1 MIPSMV
7 FRYGV
12 VRSQRFAIVSVA
24 EVGFSWVPE
33 PISVTHLSP
42 QDAPLGFR
50 RRLPIVAIVAHD
62 IDNGMVVVKLRPLWP
77 MLPSS
82 WERTLPTRIIGR
94 VDTCQCPGAI
104 ISAPSRAA
112 LELETVSVTTCTHSP
127 IGGILVSSEEPFGI
141 RSNNEASS
149 KELRG
154 SVGTWTKP
162 YEPNQR
168 APNSEP
174 EWIICADVLVQYCP
188 SGSIF

>member
-1 MIPSMV
+1 M
-7 FRYGV
+7 
-12 VRSQRFAIVSVA
+12 
-24 EVGFSWVPE
+24 
-33 PISVTHLSP
+33 SP

-50 RRLPIVAIVAHD
+50 RRLPIAAIVAHD
-62 IDNGMVVVKLRPLWP
+62 IDSGMVVVKLRPLWP

-94 VDTCQCPGAI
+94 VDTRQCQG
-104 ISAPSRAA
+104 PSSRLRA
-112 LELETVSVTTCTHSP
+112 ELRSNSKPVSVTTCTHSP

-154 SVGTWTKP
+154 SVGSWTKP

-168 APNSEP
+168 AANSEP
-174 EWIICADVLVQYCP
+174 EWIICADVLAP
-188 SGSIF
+188 ILSLG